1 MGGALAEKGNTILR
15 KTIIEQ
21 TNNYKDMRKLLFAI
35 IGLLSAINTYAVKA
49 YPFPVEVRQSDGTM
63 LTIVLHGDEDFN
75 YCATTDGALLVEEN
89 GNYYIG
95 SIDANGQLKATA
107 QLAHNEALRT
117 PAETLLVKAQN
128 RQLFLK
134 MGEET
139 AQRQKIM
146 REPIK
151 PTGSVPFFPHTGT
164 PKALVI
170 LAEFADTTFSLPKPK
185 EAFDAYFNS
194 KVPLED
200 LGGGETANRASVQR
214 YFQNVS
220 LGSFVPEFDVYG
232 PVKLPSNLKTYGG
245 TKANGDGERM
255 DLLFQDACALL
266 DDEIDFSQYDANDDG
281 YVDLSIII
289 YAGFSQSM
297 TGNSNECIWPKS
309 NAFSTGPKYDGKKL
323 GRYAV
328 SAELNG
334 FPGCWSSAP
343 FVRING
349 IGTLCHEFCHTMGL
363 PDFYPT
369 GSEGAKVKGNNQA
382 MEYWS
387 LMDSGNYNYNGYA
400 PVALNA
406 WEREAFGWIEIPTLT
421 ESCQLDILPL
431 DDNGKA
437 YRILNDHDATAHEYF
452 LIENIQQIGQ
462 NSWQRGH
469 GLLVYHVEYDETAFS
484 MASNKPNNVKGHPR
498 MTIVPADGLLFA
510 QYNVGKEIDGKVIKN
525 ADFYAELAGDPY
537 PGTSGVTQLNE
548 TMGIVNFQVYKGE
561 SLNKALNNITETDGI
576 ISLSFINDFKAYTD
590 GIETVALP
598 QQGAEGNFYTLDGRL
613 AGRDLGTL
621 PKGIYVRGGKKI
633 VKQ

>member
-1 MGGALAEKGNTILR
+1 MRRFLFSVIA
-15 KTIIEQ
+15 TIIC
-21 TNNYKDMRKLLFAI
+21 MGAW
-35 IGLLSAINTYAVKA
+35 AVQA
-49 YPFPVEVRQSDGTM
+49 DPRPVDVRQSDGTVV
-63 LTIVLHGDEDFN
+63 TVVLHGDEDFH
-75 YCATTDGALLVEEN
+75 YYTTLDGILLVQQGGAYYVASTGTDGQLTATTL
-89 GNYYIG
+89 
-95 SIDANGQLKATA
+95 
-107 QLAHNEALRT
+107 LAHNSAQRSK
-117 PAETLLVKAQN
+117 AEMMAAKAQDMKLFFDNASHTAKMN
-128 RQLFLK
+128 RMK
-134 MGEET
+134 
-139 AQRQKIM
+139 
-146 REPIK
+146 REPIET
-151 PTGSVPFFPHTGT
+151 TGSMVPHVGSPR
-164 PKALVI
+164 AIVI
-170 LAEFADTTFSLPKPK
+170 LAEFSDTTFKIENAK
-185 EAFDAYFNS
+185 RTFTEYFNS
-194 KVPLED
+194 TDDELTEH
-200 LGGGETANRASVQR
+200 GRGESANASSVGK
-214 YFQNVS
+214 YFADVS
-220 LGSFVPEFDVYG
+220 FGQFTPQFDVYG
-232 PVKLPSNLKTYGG
+232 PVRLPNPLSTYGG
-245 TKANGDGERM
+245 TLSDGKGEHM
-255 DLLFQDACALL
+255 DLLFQDACVLM
-266 DDEIDFSQYDANDDG
+266 DDSLDFSQYDMNEDG
-281 YVDLSIII
+281 EVDLAIII
-289 YAGFSQSM
+289 YAGYSQSM
-297 TGNSNECIWPKS
+297 ANNSNECIWPKS
-309 NAFSTGPKYDGKKL
+309 GTTSGGTYDGKRVS
-323 GRYAV
+323 RYAV

-343 FVRING
+343 WERVNG
-349 IGTLCHEFCHTMGL
+349 IGTICHEFCHTLGL

-369 GSEGAKVKGNNQA
+369 GSQGALVKGNNQA

-437 YRILNDHDATAHEYF
+437 YRILNDHDDTAHEYF
-452 LIENIQQIGQ
+452 LIENIQHIGQ

-590 GIETVALP
+590 GIESVALP
-598 QQGAEGNFYTLDGRL
+598 QQGVEGNFYTLDGRL
-613 AGRDLGTL
+613 AGHDLGTL
-621 PKGIYVRGGKKI
+621 PKGIYVKGGKKI